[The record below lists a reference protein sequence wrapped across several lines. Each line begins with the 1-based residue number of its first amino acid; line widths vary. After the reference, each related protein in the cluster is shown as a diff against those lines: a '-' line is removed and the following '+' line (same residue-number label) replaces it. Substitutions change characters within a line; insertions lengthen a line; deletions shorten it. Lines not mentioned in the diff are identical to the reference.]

1 MEDPF
6 NIGFKAFFG
15 VATGIAI
22 LILTFNFIQ
31 SIGSGIEE
39 YKDNQERKERAII
52 REKEKKKREKLLE
65 FRRKREL
72 DRRKR
77 ELEKKIERRKYLE
90 DFSKDALED
99 FR

>member
-52 REKEKKKREKLLE
+52 REKERKERAIIREKE
-65 FRRKREL
+65 T
-72 DRRKR
+72 
-77 ELEKKIERRKYLE
+77 
-90 DFSKDALED
+90 S
-99 FR
+99 

>member
-6 NIGFKAFFG
+6 IIGFKAFFG
-15 VATGIAI
+15 VVTGIAI

-31 SIGSGIEE
+31 SIVSGIEE

-52 REKEKKKREKLLE
+52 REKEKKKRENLLE
-65 FRRKREL
+65 F
-72 DRRKR
+72 RRKR

>member
-52 REKEKKKREKLLE
+52 REKEKKKRENLLE
-65 FRRKREL
+65 F
-72 DRRKR
+72 RRKR
-77 ELEKKIERRKYLE
+77 ELEKKIERSKYLE

>member
-52 REKEKKKREKLLE
+52 LEKEKKKKENYLKYI
-65 FRRKREL
+65 RKR
-72 DRRKR
+72 K
-77 ELEKKIERRKYLE
+77 LEKKIYLE
-90 DFSKDALED
+90 KFSNDALED

>member
-15 VATGIAI
+15 VATGIGI
-22 LILTFNFIQ
+22 LVLTFSFIQ
-31 SIGSGIEE
+31 SIDSAIEN
-39 YKDNQERKERAII
+39 YKDNRERNQRAII
-52 REKEKKKREKLLE
+52 REKKSKEREIYLK
-65 FRRKREL
+65 

-77 ELEKKIERRKYLE
+77 ELEKKIERKKYLE
-90 DFSKDALED
+90 DFSNNLLED

>member
-15 VATGIAI
+15 VAAGIAI

-52 REKEKKKREKLLE
+52 REKEKKKRENLLE
-65 FRRKREL
+65 F
-72 DRRKR
+72 RRKR

>member
-22 LILTFNFIQ
+22 LIVTFNFIQ

-52 REKEKKKREKLLE
+52 REKEKKKRENLLE
-65 FRRKREL
+65 F
-72 DRRKR
+72 RRKR

-90 DFSKDALED
+90 DFSKDAALED

>member
-31 SIGSGIEE
+31 SIGSGIED

-52 REKEKKKREKLLE
+52 REKEKKKRENLLE
-65 FRRKREL
+65 F
-72 DRRKR
+72 RRKR
-77 ELEKKIERRKYLE
+77 ELEKKIERSKYLE

>member
-31 SIGSGIEE
+31 SIGSGIED
-39 YKDNQERKERAII
+39 YKDNQERKERAIV
-52 REKEKKKREKLLE
+52 REKKKKERENYLKLM
-65 FRRKREL
+65 
-72 DRRKR
+72 RKR
-77 ELEKKIERRKYLE
+77 ELEKKIERKKYLE
-90 DFSKDALED
+90 KFSNDVLED

>member
-39 YKDNQERKERAII
+39 YIDNQERKERAII
-52 REKEKKKREKLLE
+52 REKEKKKRENLLE
-65 FRRKREL
+65 F
-72 DRRKR
+72 RRKR

>member
-31 SIGSGIEE
+31 SIVSGIED
-39 YKDNQERKERAII
+39 YKDNQERKERAIV
-52 REKEKKKREKLLE
+52 REKEKKERENYLKLM
-65 FRRKREL
+65 
-72 DRRKR
+72 RKR
-77 ELEKKIERRKYLE
+77 ELEKKIERKKYLE
-90 DFSKDALED
+90 KFSNDVLED

>member
-52 REKEKKKREKLLE
+52 REKEKKKRENLLE
-65 FRRKREL
+65 F
-72 DRRKR
+72 RRKR